1 MVSDGVAYE
10 RPVRQTCRRQSQAIQ
25 TSKPRMNLTTSISQ
39 TLPTLARLHEQAA
52 RQAASEG
59 AELNAQMLLATIV
72 ARYPGPTSWADIEA
86 ETAPV
91 VTAYPSRVIALVN
104 DPDTAQTPEPV
115 RVGLLA
121 AQRSSGAAAI
131 RGELLTAALQGRAF
145 EEGAAIAASWSAS
158 GIPTV
163 IWWNGPAVTGDH
175 LFEDMLDIADRI
187 LVDSSTMTDP
197 PDDFEILNDV
207 VRGSHHARITDAL
220 WLRLLAWRQAFAQA
234 FDQPAARIDLEHVRS
249 VELAVQ
255 QSPGGHAA
263 GLLLVS
269 WLASRLGWRL
279 DRRTSQG
286 WRLSSGDHAVDII
299 CEPSSTPDALIEMV
313 RLSAPTSR
321 YLAYMP
327 SPEDIVVDCQSD
339 LAPVTH
345 VAVRRPPPTRPRLRL
360 DDLLTGGAHYH
371 VFQESVALARSLA
384 EA

>member
-1 MVSDGVAYE
+1 
-10 RPVRQTCRRQSQAIQ
+10 
-25 TSKPRMNLTTSISQ
+25 MNLTTSIAD

-72 ARYPGPTSWADIEA
+72 ARYPGPTDWAEIKA
-86 ETAPV
+86 ETEPV
-91 VTAYPSRVIALVN
+91 VTAYPGRVIALVN
-104 DPDTAQTPEPV
+104 DPATAQTPQPV
-115 RVGLLA
+115 RVGLLS
-121 AQRSSGAAAI
+121 AQQANGAAAI
-131 RGELLTAALQGRAF
+131 RGELLTAALQGRSF

-163 IWWNGPAVTGDH
+163 VWWNGPAVTGDH

-187 LVDSSTMTDP
+187 LVDSSAVTDP
-197 PDDFEILNDV
+197 AADFTVLAEV
-207 VRGSHHARITDAL
+207 VSGSHHARVTDAL

-255 QSPGGHAA
+255 PSPGGHAA
-263 GLLLVS
+263 ALVLVS
-269 WLASRLGWRL
+269 WMASRLGWRL
-279 DRRTSQG
+279 DRRTAQG
-286 WRLSSGDHAVDII
+286 WRLTSGDHAVDII

-339 LAPVTH
+339 LAPISH

-360 DDLLTGGAHYH
+360 DDLLTGGAHYAIY
-371 VFQESVALARSLA
+371 QQSVSLA
-384 EA
+384 HTLATA

>member
-1 MVSDGVAYE
+1 
-10 RPVRQTCRRQSQAIQ
+10 
-25 TSKPRMNLTTSISQ
+25 MNLNSSIAD

-72 ARYPGPTSWADIEA
+72 ARYPGPTDWADIKA
-86 ETAPV
+86 ETEPV

-115 RVGLLA
+115 RVGLLSA
-121 AQRSSGAAAI
+121 RQSNGAAAI

-163 IWWNGPAVTGDH
+163 VWWNGPAVTGDH

-187 LVDSSTMTDP
+187 LVDSSSMTDP
-197 PDDFEILNDV
+197 AADFAVLGDV
-207 VRGSHHARITDAL
+207 VSSSHHARVTDAL
-220 WLRLLAWRQAFAQA
+220 WHRLLAWRQAFAQA

-263 GLLLVS
+263 ALLLVS
-269 WLASRLGWRL
+269 WMASRLGWGL
-279 DRRTSQG
+279 DRRTAQG
-286 WRLSSGDHAVDII
+286 WRLASGEHAVDVI
-299 CEPSSTPDALIEMV
+299 CEPSSTTNGLIEMV

-339 LAPVTH
+339 LAPVSH
-345 VAVRRPPPTRPRLRL
+345 VAVRRPSPTRPRLRL
-360 DDLLTGGAHYH
+360 DDLLTGGAHYP
-371 VFQESVALARSLA
+371 VFQQSVALARVLA
-384 EA
+384 GP

>member
-1 MVSDGVAYE
+1 
-10 RPVRQTCRRQSQAIQ
+10 
-25 TSKPRMNLTTSISQ
+25 MNLTSSISDA
-39 TLPTLARLHEQAA
+39 LPTLARLREQAA
-52 RQAASEG
+52 RQAADEG

-72 ARYPGPTSWADIEA
+72 ARYPQPTGWADIEA
-86 ETAPV
+86 ETKPV
-91 VTAYPSRVIALVN
+91 VSAYPSRVIALVN
-104 DPDTAQTPEPV
+104 DPKTARTPAPV

-121 AQRSSGAAAI
+121 AQRSDGASAI
-131 RGELLTAALQGRAF
+131 RGELLAASLEGRAF

-158 GIPTV
+158 GVPTV
-163 IWWNGPAVTGDH
+163 VWWNGPAVTGDH

-187 LVDSSTMTDP
+187 LVDSSAMTDLAS
-197 PDDFEILNDV
+197 DFDVLGDV
-207 VRGSHHARITDAL
+207 VTASHHARVTDAL
-220 WLRLLAWRQAFAQA
+220 WLRMLAWRQAFAQA

-263 GLLLVS
+263 ALLLIG

-279 DRRTSQG
+279 DCRTTQG
-286 WRLSSGDHAVDII
+286 WRLASDGHAVDVI
-299 CEPSSTPDALIEMV
+299 CEPASAADGLIEMV

-339 LAPVTH
+339 LAPITH
-345 VAVRRPPPTRPRLRL
+345 VAVRRPPPTGPRLRL

-371 VFQESVALARSLA
+371 VFRQAVAVARTLAGA
-384 EA
+384 